1 MQILPQR
8 PDLKVILMSATVS
21 EETFCGYFNNCY
33 TLYIDGTLFPVEVL
47 YLEDILQETGYTA
60 FQNEIFVKHQNKWP
74 RKHEGKDA
82 ERNTQYSRMIDTYL
96 PTLKQKYNRQVVDT
110 IRQYKD
116 SEGCENLQFLEY
128 LIFYICEKKPPG
140 AILVFLPGYER
151 ISKLH
156 AILQKPS
163 SVRYQE
169 LARNIQVYPLHSMMP
184 TVNQRSI
191 FQPAPQ
197 GKRKVILSTI
207 LAETSVTIDDVV
219 YVINTGKTK
228 YQDYDVSQ
236 NIQTLEEKWVSK
248 ANTQQRKGRA
258 GRVQPGICYNL
269 FTRYDNLLIAA

>member
-1 MQILPQR
+1 
-8 PDLKVILMSATVS
+8 MSATVS

-33 TLYIDGTLFPVEVL
+33 TLYIEGTLFPVEVL

-60 FQNEIFVKHQNKWP
+60 FQNEVLVKHPNKWP
-74 RKHEGKDA
+74 RKNNGKEA
-82 ERNTQYSRMIDTYL
+82 ELNSQYSRMIDTYL
-96 PTLKQKYNRQVVDT
+96 PALKQKYNRHVVDT
-110 IRQYKD
+110 ICKYKD

-128 LIFYICEKKPPG
+128 LIFYICENKPPG

-151 ISKLH
+151 ISKLNT
-156 AILQKPS
+156 ILQKPS

-169 LARNIQVYPLHSMMP
+169 LAKKIQVYPLHSMMP

-191 FQPAPQ
+191 FQPAPR
-197 GKRKVILSTI
+197 GMRKVILSTI

-219 YVINTGKTK
+219 YVINAGKTK
-228 YQDYDVSQ
+228 YQDYDVIQ
-236 NIQTLEEKWVSK
+236 NIQTLEEQWVSK

-269 FTRYDNLLIAA
+269 FTRYDN